1 MQPSILRSLT
11 APVVGPGIQPAQIA
25 QARPVPQRVLVRSV
39 GGITFVGFTQNDF
52 NSPLATASGLYQVPA
67 GGADVFVIS
76 DQQELFIGA
85 AAAVTTSV
93 AVSEALPIA
102 SAR

>member
-11 APVVGPGIQPAQIA
+11 TPVIGPGVQPATIA

-39 GGITFVGFTQNDF
+39 GGITFVGFSQNDF
-52 NSPLATASGLYQVPA
+52 NLPLATASGLYQVPA
-67 GGADVFVIS
+67 GGADVFVVA
-76 DQQELFIGA
+76 DQQELLAGA
-85 AAAVTTSV
+85 AAAGVATSI

-102 SAR
+102 AR